1 MRLGYIG
8 IMAAM
13 GLMTACGT
21 TSSNGKAPPKFD
33 SDSYAVMAMN
43 ARRLEIVE
51 NWQMPMEAPFI
62 GHFQTPYPS
71 NIVAEW
77 AARVLQPAGG
87 SGELILD
94 ISKAAVTRE
103 KLARETNLQGIF
115 SDQQDTKIR
124 VELVA
129 RLMWLQPV
137 GGAKAMVD
145 LSASQSKSIPESSTP
160 NEFDKAVKET
170 LLTALAALDTQ
181 ARRELQKIDNI
192 ILP

>member
-33 SDSYAVMAMN
+33 SDSYAVMAVN

-103 KLARETNLQGIF
+103 KLPRKTNFQGIF

-170 LLTALAALDTQ
+170 LLMALAALDTQ